1 MSLVTYSDL
10 LVAVAEYLARDD
22 LTARIPDFIKMAEA
36 KFNRSLK
43 CRQMEI
49 RSYTVTDLTSAEPQM
64 ISLPSDFQTMRSI
77 KITSVSDQPR
87 LEYMTDAQLDEYRTS
102 IASVKGRPRY
112 FSVFGTEMELAPT
125 PDTAYT
131 IEMKYRAYIPSLTS
145 TNMTNWLM
153 ALAPDLYL
161 YGTLLETAP
170 YMNDDPRLQT
180 WGAGMSAALD
190 GINSLA
196 MDAGYGSGPLVIRTT
211 GINP

>member
-1 MSLVTYSDL
+1 
-10 LVAVAEYLARDD
+10 
-22 LTARIPDFIKMAEA
+22 
-36 KFNRSLK
+36 
-43 CRQMEI
+43 
-49 RSYTVTDLTSAEPQM
+49 M

-77 KITSVSDQPR
+77 KVTSVSDQPR

-131 IEMKYRAYIPSLTS
+131 IEMKYRGYIPSLTA
-145 TNMTNWLM
+145 TNATNWLI